1 MLLMLETID
10 LNGSESMYSLSNKL
24 SLQEIFPTKV
34 SIWKLRCNN
43 PLRKT
48 FVRNNLK
55 YYEYDALLKITSEM
69 AKYLYPYIR
78 SILASL
84 DNYSSRPELWND
96 FQNRLIDL
104 IKQRFNTESIL
115 VKKLINFEHS
125 KNFYSK
131 ILLLLAM
138 CQSEEGYDRL
148 KIYLLNL

>member
-1 MLLMLETID
+1 
-10 LNGSESMYSLSNKL
+10 MYSLSNKL
-24 SLQEIFPTKV
+24 SFQEIFPTKV

-55 YYEYDALLKITSEM
+55 YHEYDALLKITSEM

-78 SILASL
+78 SILVSL
-84 DNYSSRPELWND
+84 DNHKSRPELWND

-115 VKKLINFEHS
+115 VKKLIDFENS

-131 ILLLLAM
+131 ILLTLAM
-138 CQSEEGYDRL
+138 CQSEDGYDRL

>member
-1 MLLMLETID
+1 
-10 LNGSESMYSLSNKL
+10 MYSLSNKL
-24 SLQEIFPTKV
+24 SFQEIFPTKV

-55 YYEYDALLKITSEM
+55 YHEYDALLKITSEM

-78 SILASL
+78 SILVSL
-84 DNYSSRPELWND
+84 DNLKSRPELWND

-104 IKQRFNTESIL
+104 IKQRFNTESIQ